1 MRAAG
6 NHGVGWGWRME
17 GRDGGGA
24 GERSNDQES
33 LSGFSGSVGDQLHSL
48 LFLQPGACEDAQ
60 RWAEEEGSGK
70 EEGNPH
76 LLSLPQCPDCA
87 TLGEVLFFMQI
98 PPIPGPHFG
107 FEIL

>member
-1 MRAAG
+1 
-6 NHGVGWGWRME
+6 ME

-87 TLGEVLFFMQI
+87 TLGEVPFFHADSTN
-98 PPIPGPHFG
+98 PGASLWF
-107 FEIL
+107 